1 MYNLLRGVKTD
12 DIDASFTTF
21 FDDIVFGA
29 KTKAAFMILVGRIL
43 SRFIEADAK
52 AKLPKCTFFKPSVDH
67 CGLTLSE
74 KGYCISEKR
83 KGMLRKFPDFESKKL
98 LKKNSKADLSHLGFL
113 NWHRP
118 FCENYSKHDSAIRKA
133 IKQFREKEIDSVTC
147 DKIVKVETDIIK
159 ENVLRTMLV
168 SVDKNE
174 EVILCCDASGHGWGA
189 ILFTKRGVISYMA
202 GTFTESVIR
211 SHDIFE
217 KELKAIALSIQASF
231 HFLCQAKKVVVKN
244 DNASAVFVNQ
254 KGYVKQKITPRALKY
269 I

>member
-1 MYNLLRGVKTD
+1 MRRKT
-12 DIDASFTTF
+12 
-21 FDDIVFGA
+21 
-29 KTKAAFMILVGRIL
+29 
-43 SRFIEADAK
+43 
-52 AKLPKCTFFKPSVDH
+52 
-67 CGLTLSE
+67 
-74 KGYCISEKR
+74 
-83 KGMLRKFPDFESKKL
+83 RKFGRTFEPC
-98 LKKNSKADLSHLGFL
+98 LGFL

-133 IKQFREKEIDSVTC
+133 IKQFREKEIDSATC

-159 ENVLRTMLV
+159 ENVLKTMLV

-211 SHDIFE
+211 SHDILE

-231 HFLCQAKKVVVKN
+231 HFLCQAKKVVVNRKPVEVM
-244 DNASAVFVNQ
+244 DVGKGARTVQQEAFSLAS
-254 KGYVKQKITPRALKY
+254 LKVVQCCGDANGA